1 MLQNI
6 LPEDN
11 LRITVCNNGK
21 YLANRVFR
29 QSLKNKLPI
38 ILTDLKKIPRS
49 PRLPIS
55 IECERIRPG
64 DLRSARGKFDIPPTS
79 ERNDDA

>member
-38 ILTDLKKIPRS
+38 ILTDLKKYQ
-49 PRLPIS
+49 
-55 IECERIRPG
+55 
-64 DLRSARGKFDIPPTS
+64 DHQDYQ
-79 ERNDDA
+79 